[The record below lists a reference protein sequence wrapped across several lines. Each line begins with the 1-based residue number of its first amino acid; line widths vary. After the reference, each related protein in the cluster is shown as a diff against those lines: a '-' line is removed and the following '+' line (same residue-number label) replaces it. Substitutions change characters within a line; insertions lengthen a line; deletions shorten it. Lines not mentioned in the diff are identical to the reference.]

1 MAIILQ
7 RAKFIEGDERK
18 YYDNIGVSSR
28 PLNAMQVDALMYLAE
43 RPTDSRACDGGRR
56 NGNRPFVQTA
66 RALVRRRFAEDGLM
80 RGSYRITQRGIDYIN
95 WLCGDGE

>member
-1 MAIILQ
+1 MAMILI
-7 RAKFIEGDERK
+7 KGDELK
-18 YYDNIGVSSR
+18 YYDYIPMSDE
-28 PLNAMQVDALMYLAE
+28 PLNAMQVGALMYLAARSGYS
-43 RPTDSRACDGGRR
+43 RPCDGGRR
-56 NGNRPFVQTA
+56 NQNRPFVQTA